1 MSFRGRLTLFFV
13 LIVIV
18 PMVSVAFV
26 LFRLIS
32 DNESGK
38 SDARIAA
45 RQQAAIN
52 LFYEARTESD
62 RLAVRVGSDPG
73 LARALRA
80 RDQAAVRRRAQQLL
94 GITGAQR

>member
-45 RQQAAIN
+45 RQQTAIN
-52 LFYEARTESD
+52 LFYEARSQSD
-62 RLAVRVGSDPG
+62 RLAVRVGSDPVM
-73 LARALRA
+73 ARALRE
-80 RDQAAVRRRAQQLL
+80 RDRRRPRRAP
-94 GITGAQR
+94 GGS